1 MLTSVVGQHPNKKIS
16 IDVSIAFYD
25 IFNILE
31 TQISGRGGGGGLTQ
45 INHKR
50 DIENDLKFDITPV
63 ILGHNWYYHKSAIV
77 RDKIGQHSGTTD

>member
-1 MLTSVVGQHPNKKIS
+1 MLTSAVGQHPNNKIS

-31 TQISGRGGGGGLTQ
+31 TQISGGGGGCLTQ

-50 DIENDLKFDITPV
+50 DIENDLKIDITPV
-63 ILGHNWYYHKSAIV
+63 ILGHNWDYHTRSAIV